1 VRVNLKLDVGAE
13 LAWMPISLERGEP
26 IWTTFLLGV
35 AQFSPWTTR
44 GFFVKGGM
52 GLGFVRNWSADLALQ
67 DFAPQVTTNAMALSY
82 GAGWTVRRERR
93 VAVQA
98 YGMHYV
104 AALGDLTTTQT
115 TIQNVVSNFW
125 TIGAGLT
132 IR

>member
-1 VRVNLKLDVGAE
+1 
-13 LAWMPISLERGEP
+13 
-26 IWTTFLLGV
+26 
-35 AQFSPWTTR
+35 
-44 GFFVKGGM
+44 
-52 GLGFVRNWSADLALQ
+52 
-67 DFAPQVTTNAMALSY
+67 MALSY

-93 VAVQA
+93 VSVQVSSI
-98 YGMHYV
+98 HHV